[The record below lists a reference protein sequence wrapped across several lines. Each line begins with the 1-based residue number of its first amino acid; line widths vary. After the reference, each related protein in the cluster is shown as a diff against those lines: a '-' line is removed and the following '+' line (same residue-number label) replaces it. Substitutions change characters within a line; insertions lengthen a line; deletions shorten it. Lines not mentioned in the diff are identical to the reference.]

1 MRNIYIYK
9 NENESQVEHFFENA
23 DVKLKNKFKSILTYI
38 SNEKNPLCEPYVKH
52 IAISKYK
59 ELYELR
65 VKASGEMSRLIFTL
79 SGDDIV
85 LLYAFKKKCDRDNE
99 KAFERAFKMSKLNEE
114 LAEVCI

>member
-1 MRNIYIYK
+1 MRKIFASTNVILFI
-9 NENESQVEHFFENA
+9 EQA
-23 DVKLKNKFKSILTYI
+23 DDKTRAKINSVLSYLTDD
-38 SNEKNPLCEPYVKH
+38 KNPLREPYVKH

-65 VKASGEMSRLIFTL
+65 VKASKEMSRLIFTL

-99 KAFERAFKMSKLNEE
+99 KAFERAFKVNKL
-114 LAEVCI
+114 IK